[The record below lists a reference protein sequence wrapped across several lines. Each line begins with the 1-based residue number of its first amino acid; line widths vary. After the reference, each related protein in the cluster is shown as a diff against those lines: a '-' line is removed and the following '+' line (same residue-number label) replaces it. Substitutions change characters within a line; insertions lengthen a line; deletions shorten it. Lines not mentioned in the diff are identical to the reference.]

1 MSKKM
6 QESIKKS
13 ARRKRKRAGNRRV
26 LSSLGKMYPKGR
38 PRPKNKKSMTMAQA
52 LAKIAKE
59 RKDKN
64 KIRIPGSG
72 GYLAGG

>member
-13 ARRKRKRAGNRRV
+13 ASRKRKRAGNRRV

-38 PRPKNKKSMTMAQA
+38 PRPKNK
-52 LAKIAKE
+52 
-59 RKDKN
+59 
-64 KIRIPGSG
+64 IRIPGSG